1 MKTDFQKCRNV
12 LVRATNWVGDA
23 VMTLPALQELRR
35 ALPRARITLL
45 VRPWVSAVFE
55 REGVCDRILP
65 YPAAGHPNA
74 GWRETAEALRAEKFD
89 AAVLLQNAF
98 EAALIARWARI
109 PIRAGYA
116 RDARS
121 GLLTDAVPVP
131 RRGEIPEHECY
142 YYLELLRR
150 IGIIRYVP
158 YVEHIVLSNP
168 PSRAAGRQKLI
179 EAGMPGAA
187 GPVVAMS
194 PGAAFGTAKRWPA
207 DRYVEVGRELAAGGA
222 RIGLFGASS
231 ESALCQQVA
240 AGIGEAAFSTAG
252 KTSLADF
259 LTLIAGC
266 DLFVTND
273 SGAMHLAAA
282 ARVPVVAVFGP
293 TDEKGTAPLG
303 PDVRIIKRPVPCS
316 PCKLRHCPIDHR
328 CMERVSTAEVLEAAR
343 EALKRSGTR
352 V

>member
-1 MKTDFQKCRNV
+1 MKTDFQKCRKV

-23 VMTLPALQELRR
+23 VMTLPALRELRR
-35 ALPRARITLL
+35 ALPLAHITLL
-45 VRPWVSAVFE
+45 ARPWVSAVFE
-55 REGVCDRILP
+55 REGVCDRLLL
-65 YPAAGHPNA
+65 YPAPDGTNA
-74 GWRETAEALRAEKFD
+74 GWRETAEALRAENFD

-98 EAALIARWARI
+98 KAALIARWAQIAVRI
-109 PIRAGYA
+109 GYA

-150 IGIIRYVP
+150 AGIIRYVP
-158 YVEHIVLSNP
+158 YVDQIVLSNP
-168 PSRAAGRQKLI
+168 PSRGAGRQKLI
-179 EAGMPGAA
+179 EAGGTDPS
-187 GPVVAMS
+187 GPFAAMS
-194 PGAAFGTAKRWPA
+194 PGAAFGSAKRWLPE
-207 DRYVEVGRELAAGGA
+207 RFVEVGRQLAADGA
-222 RIGLFGASS
+222 RVVLFGASA
-231 ESALCQQVA
+231 ERALCEQVA

-252 KTSLADF
+252 KTSLAEF
-259 LTLIAGC
+259 LSLVAGC
-266 DLFVTND
+266 DLFLTND
-273 SGAMHLAAA
+273 SGTMHLAAA

-303 PDVRIIKRPVPCS
+303 PDARVIKQPVPCS
-316 PCKLRHCPIDHR
+316 PCKLRYCPIDHR
-328 CMERVSTAEVLEAAR
+328 CMEGVATAEVLEAAR